1 MFFHDVPY
9 EGNPAGVWVVKT
21 VNGFARRFTSRFA
34 ALAFATD
41 DAAERT
47 RAGGD
52 VIIRVEGA
60 DGVWRAFD
68 ARMKGV
74 PCLPQARQG

>member
-9 EGNPAGVWVVKT
+9 ECDPTGVWVLKT
-21 VNGFARRFTSRFA
+21 VNGFARRFISRLA

-41 DAAERT
+41 DAAECA
-47 RAGGD
+47 RAGSA
-52 VIIRVEGA
+52 VVIRVEGA

-68 ARMKGV
+68 ARMQSL
-74 PCLPQARQG
+74 PCLPLARQG

>member
-9 EGNPAGVWVVKT
+9 EGKPAGVWVLRT
-21 VNGFARRFTSRFA
+21 ENGFARRFTSRLA

-47 RAGGD
+47 LAGD
-52 VIIRVEGA
+52 ALIIRVEGA

-68 ARMKGV
+68 AHMKGV
-74 PCLPQARQG
+74 PCLPHARQG

>member
-1 MFFHDVPY
+1 MFSHDVPY
-9 EGNPAGVWVVKT
+9 ESDPTGVWVLKT

-41 DAAERT
+41 DATEHT
-47 RAGGD
+47 RAGSP

-68 ARMKGV
+68 ARMQG
-74 PCLPQARQG
+74 LPSLPLAQRG

>member
-1 MFFHDVPY
+1 MFFHDLPF
-9 EGNPAGVWVVKT
+9 EGDPTGVWVLRT

-47 RAGGD
+47 SAGSP
-52 VIIRVEGA
+52 VTIRVEGA

-74 PCLPQARQG
+74 PCQLQIRQG

>member
-1 MFFHDVPY
+1 MFFHDVPF
-9 EGNPAGVWVVKT
+9 ESDPTGVWVVKT

-34 ALAFATD
+34 ALAFATS

-47 RAGGD
+47 HAGSA

-60 DGVWRAFD
+60 DGVWRVFD
-68 ARMKGV
+68 AWMKGV
-74 PCLPQARQG
+74 PCLPQALQG